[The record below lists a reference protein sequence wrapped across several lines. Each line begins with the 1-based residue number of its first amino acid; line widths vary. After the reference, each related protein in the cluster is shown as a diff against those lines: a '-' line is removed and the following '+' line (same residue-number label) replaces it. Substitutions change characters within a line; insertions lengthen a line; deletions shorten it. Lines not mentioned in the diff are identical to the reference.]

1 VEKHI
6 SISLHHS
13 KILYLFLP
21 NNAQFFVT
29 IFFKCFDD
37 DTLCQVL
44 CTNRCLIYRKSIDTN
59 YLLFNMQLH
68 KYQKKI
74 FYSNNYRNNLFMEY
88 CLKYKLQSNQSYMI
102 FQGNSEIWC
111 LIWPS
116 KETVKYGVLYDLPRK
131 QWNMVSYMTFQGNSE
146 IWCLIWPS
154 KETVKY
160 GVLYDLPRKQWNM
173 VTQYSWSL
181 KTGLIYDMHC
191 EGK

>member
-1 VEKHI
+1 MPN
-6 SISLHHS
+6 SLS
-13 KILYLFLP
+13 
-21 NNAQFFVT
+21 QFFSNALMM
-29 IFFKCFDD
+29 
-37 DTLCQVL
+37 TLAVKYYVL
-44 CTNRCLIYRKSIDTN
+44 IDVLYTENQSIQIISCLICNCINTP
-59 YLLFNMQLH
+59 
-68 KYQKKI
+68 KKI

-88 CLKYKLQSNQSYMI
+88 CLKYKLQSNQSYMT

-160 GVLYDLPRKQWNM
+160 GHTIQLVA
-173 VTQYSWSL
+173 
-181 KTGLIYDMHC
+181 
-191 EGK
+191 